1 MKTTAE
7 NLTKPL
13 NDRNVEYLK
22 SSDEIFEFVYK
33 VADAKDLKDSTLRER
48 MNVYWNANFK
58 LHLSKRR
65 EFGRTE

>member
-33 VADAKDLKDSTLRER
+33 VADAKGFERFNIKRER
-48 MNVYWNANFK
+48 MNVYWNAKF
-58 LHLSKRR
+58 
-65 EFGRTE
+65 

>member
-48 MNVYWNANFK
+48 MNVYWNAKF
-58 LHLSKRR
+58 
-65 EFGRTE
+65 